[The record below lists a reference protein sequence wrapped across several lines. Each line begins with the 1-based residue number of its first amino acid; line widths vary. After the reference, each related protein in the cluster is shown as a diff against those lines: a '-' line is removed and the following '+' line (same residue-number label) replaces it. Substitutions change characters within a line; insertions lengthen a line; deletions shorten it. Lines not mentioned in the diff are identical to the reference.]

1 MKKILSIESAAQLSK
16 KFRAEGKRIVLAGGC
31 FDILHRGHIRFLEKA
46 KAKGDIL
53 IVILESDQK
62 IQELKGKN
70 RPVNIQKNR
79 ALALSALEYVDIVI
93 PLPYLK
99 ADSEYDDMIS
109 LLKPAIIATTNGDPY
124 RSHKERQAKKIGSE
138 VIDVIERIENQSTTK
153 LASLYIK

>member
-1 MKKILSIESAAQLSK
+1 MKKILSIESVAQLSK

-31 FDILHRGHIRFLEKA
+31 FDILHSGHIRFLEKA
-46 KAKGDIL
+46 KARGDIL

-70 RPVNIQKNR
+70 RPVNTQKNR
-79 ALALSALEYVDIVI
+79 ALVLSALEYVDIVI

-99 ADSEYDDMIS
+99 TDSEYDDMIS
-109 LLKPAIIATTNGDPY
+109 LLKPAIIATTYGDPY

-138 VIDVIERIENQSTTK
+138 VIDVIERIKNLSTTK